1 MNTIKLNN
9 LFFFTIAIFL
19 LYGCKNEDPGVE
31 EFVFPSKVINR
42 IMIDTQGVKWFA
54 TEQGVISYNGTNW
67 SSYADPGKFS
77 NGSIADLA
85 YESAPGTTKIWLA
98 TNVGLS
104 SFDLLDS
111 PMSFTNY
118 TTKETEISSDT
129 VLALGIDQSNI
140 KYVGTSKGLSIL
152 KENKWTTFYGRMGEE
167 ILSKYKI
174 NSVATAKNGWVY
186 AATLGGGVS
195 KFKFTDAVS
204 GATTLSQ
211 PWANGLASDSVYSV
225 LVDEDNFQWYG
236 TTGGVAFHAS
246 EFTKSDWTSYSRA
259 DGLVCDTVYA
269 IAKDQSGAIWFGTH
283 RGVSRLTDTKW
294 DTFTTQ
300 NGLVD
305 NKVNAIAVDSDGSLW
320 FGTDR
325 GISHFA
331 SNIWENF

>member
-1 MNTIKLNN
+1 MSSYKVNN
-9 LFFFTIAIFL
+9 LYFL
-19 LYGCKNEDPGVE
+19 LTVLFLFYSCENEDPVVK

-42 IMIDTQGVKWFA
+42 ILVDKQGVKWFA
-54 TEQGVISYNGTNW
+54 TEQGVVSYNGTTW
-67 SSYADPGKFS
+67 SSYADPDNYS
-77 NGSIADLA
+77 NGQITDLVL
-85 YESAPGTTKIWLA
+85 ESAPGITKIWLA
-98 TNVGLS
+98 TKVGLS
-104 SFDLLDS
+104 SFNLLDS
-111 PMSFTNY
+111 QFSFANY
-118 TTKETEISSDT
+118 TKKETEILSDT
-129 VLALGIDQSNI
+129 VLALGIDKNNI

-152 KENKWTTFYGRMGEE
+152 KENKWTTFYGRTGEE
-167 ILSKYKI
+167 ILSRYKI
-174 NSVATAKNGWVY
+174 NSVAPSKNGWIY
-186 AATLGGGVS
+186 ATTLGGGVS
-195 KFKFTDAVS
+195 KFKFADAVS

-283 RGVSRLTDTKW
+283 RGLSKLTGTKW
-294 DTFTTQ
+294 ETFTTK

-331 SNIWENF
+331 ANTWKNF